1 MAAHVSTKQIIAHIQ
16 SAAAVSVEGEIFKN
30 ITVDD
35 KNLIVG
41 TYVFPLDYFD
51 IGGMN
56 RESIALVDQDG
67 VVRHIMMLGED
78 GLRVE
83 HPQWDHEPYDSS
95 RVRNRH
101 VSG

>member
-16 SAAAVSVEGEIFKN
+16 SAAAVSVEGEVFKN
-30 ITVDD
+30 IKVDD
-35 KNLIVG
+35 TNLTIG

-51 IGGMN
+51 VGGMN
-56 RESIALVDQDG
+56 RETIALYDQDG
-67 VVRHIMMLGED
+67 VMRHLMMLGED

-83 HPQWDHEPYDSS
+83 HPEWDHEPYDAN